1 MVCDRKVC
9 SPLDCATE
17 DHIVEDGVLLSPG
30 VKFQRKNADTTGN
43 HTRFVCRTSEK

>member
-17 DHIVEDGVLLSPG
+17 DHIVEDGVCCPRCKVPKKKCRYNGKSYKVCCLLN
-30 VKFQRKNADTTGN
+30 F
-43 HTRFVCRTSEK
+43 